1 MSAVARP
8 AITGAAVLNE
18 NAANGSGKRLQAL
31 NHGLGYDDPIFELM
45 NRGAIEIGYHPAGF
59 DEAGLGNE
67 SLAHLVDVM
76 GRFHEAGPI

>member
-31 NHGLGYDDPIFELM
+31 NHRLGYDDPIFELM
-45 NRGAIEIGYHPAGF
+45 NRGAIEIGCHPAGLMKR
-59 DEAGLGNE
+59 DSATKASRIWL
-67 SLAHLVDVM
+67 M
-76 GRFHEAGPI
+76 